1 MIYQELNNGVQMPL
15 LGFGTF
21 QATDEVCEESVLTAI
36 RTGYRLIDTAQAYG
50 NEEAV
55 GRALAK
61 CGVPREELFI
71 TTKVDYRAYDRARAS
86 VEESLVKLGLEY
98 LDLVLL
104 HWPYGNYYA
113 AWRALE
119 ELYRE
124 GKIRAIGVSNFNP
137 DRLVDLTSF
146 NEVVPAVNQIE
157 THLYCQRKAH
167 HEWEEKLG
175 VVWQGYMPL
184 GRGRALEMFEEEP
197 VRKAAEKYGKTPA
210 QVLLRFL
217 LQSGVSV
224 IPKSVHEERIAENFD
239 LFDFALTAEEMESLT
254 LLDRE
259 MILVGNPEDPQRVWN
274 MTR

>member
-71 TTKVDYRAYDRARAS
+71 ATKVDYRAYDRARAS

-157 THLYCQRKAH
+157 THLYCQRKIH